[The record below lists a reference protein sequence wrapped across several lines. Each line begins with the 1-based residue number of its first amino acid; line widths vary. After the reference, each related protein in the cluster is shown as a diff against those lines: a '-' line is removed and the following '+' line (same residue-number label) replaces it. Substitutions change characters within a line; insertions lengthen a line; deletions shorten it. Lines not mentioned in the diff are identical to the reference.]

1 MSRFAMSNAVMDVQ
15 RPVSSPQ
22 PSIDI
27 IPPAPK
33 PPAPNGN
40 QDPSLPPQTPQEQT
54 TKKPGRRKGP
64 IIAIVAVVVV
74 VLLLIAAAVVFYLN
88 SQNKTEEPAAETPTE
103 TPLVDDGYVD
113 PADIDAAVQKID
125 SSLTNLNDSTDF
137 GADDLNDST
146 LGL

>member
-1 MSRFAMSNAVMDVQ
+1 MSRYAMSNAVMDVQ
-15 RPVSSPQ
+15 RPVSQPQ
-22 PSIDI
+22 PPIDI
-27 IPPAPK
+27 IPPAPQQ
-33 PPAPNGN
+33 PAPDN
-40 QDPSLPPQTPQEQT
+40 QGPSLPPQTPQQT
-54 TKKPGRRKGP
+54 PNKPGRRKGV
-64 IIAIVAVVVV
+64 IIAIVAVIVAA
-74 VLLLIAAAVVFYLN
+74 LLLIAGVVFFYLS
-88 SQNKTEEPAAETPTE
+88 SQNKTEEPVAETPTE